1 MCVRFVYVCACLTR
15 VLDDFGILNVRASLG
30 VDWLLEFRGWWLYE
44 LRCPRRDRLRYP
56 LSGFRVQGLR
66 AAEN

>member
-44 LRCPRRDRLRYP
+44 LRCPRRDRLR
-56 LSGFRVQGLR
+56 
-66 AAEN
+66 